1 MVVYLINR
9 SVIMFKIRWEMY
21 HYKEVKIK
29 KEEIVVIQHIRIWV
43 LINDDCF
50 LWYFKFKNLEIHY
63 IYIAFIL
70 KFYKI
75 TNFLI
80 TLFWNIL
87 VHQNVIPF
95 YYIYFYVISI
105 ILFQYLS
112 ISYFFVLTLLI
123 TILIIL
129 YFL

>member
-29 KEEIVVIQHIRIWV
+29 KEEIVAIQHIRIWV

-95 YYIYFYVISI
+95 YCIYFYVISI

-112 ISYFFVLTLLI
+112 ISYFFVLTLFI